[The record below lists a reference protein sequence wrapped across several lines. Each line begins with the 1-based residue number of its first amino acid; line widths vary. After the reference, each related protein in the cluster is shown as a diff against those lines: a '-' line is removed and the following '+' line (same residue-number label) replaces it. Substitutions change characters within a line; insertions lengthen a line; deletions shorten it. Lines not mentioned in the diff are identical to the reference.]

1 MTQQNL
7 AIAPPRERGV
17 PEIGIWLPVYGGWLR
32 TRDRSRG
39 PDIRGCLA
47 IAQQAEALGFDFLY
61 ASENLLNCIHG
72 PKVAVIDA
80 WSLVSALAAT
90 TSRIGLCAAV
100 KPGFRSPLLLAR
112 MVDTLTQIAGRSLAI
127 NIVCGWWQD
136 EFDLAGVDWLDHAG
150 RYDRADAFL
159 RTLHRL
165 FDPDME
171 RSATRD
177 LLVNSP
183 FPGDAEG
190 EPYRTFGFSG
200 EGLPDIWVS
209 GHSDR
214 ATRLTSEWGHCLFL
228 NGMPDAQLAARIAE
242 ARQMAS
248 RWGRKITVALNAFV
262 IATEHAEQ
270 ARERRLRIV
279 QNRNDETISFFRG
292 VMQAS
297 SAAAWMNLSD
307 EQMVDSNCGLD
318 AGLVGS
324 FPEVRERLRALAALG
339 IDKVVCQF
347 DEPMRDVG
355 PFMQHVID
363 PLKASALPH

>member
-1 MTQQNL
+1 MTEQSL
-7 AIAPPRERGV
+7 AMLPAGPAGV

-72 PKVAVIDA
+72 PKVAVVDA
-80 WSLVSALAAT
+80 WSLISALAAT

-100 KPGFRSPLLLAR
+100 KPGFRSPLLVAR
-112 MVDTLTQIAGRSLAI
+112 MIDTLTQIAGRSLAI
-127 NIVCGWWQD
+127 NVVCGWWQD
-136 EFDLAGVDWLDHAG
+136 EFDLANVDWLDHAG

-177 LLVNSP
+177 LLVHTP
-183 FPGDAEG
+183 FGPGAEG
-190 EPYRTFGFSG
+190 EPYRTFGFNG
-200 EGLPDIWVS
+200 EGLPEIWVS

-228 NGMPDAQLAARIAE
+228 NGMPDRQLAAHIAA
-242 ARQMAS
+242 ARQMAN
-248 RWGRKITVALNAFV
+248 RWGRGVTIALNAFV
-262 IATEHAEQ
+262 IATEYPEQ
-270 ARERRLRIV
+270 ARERRSRIV
-279 QNRNDETISFFRG
+279 QDRNEETISFFRG
-292 VMQAS
+292 VMEAS
-297 SAAAWMNLSD
+297 GAAAWTDLSD

-324 FPEVRERLRALAALG
+324 FAEVRERLQALAALG
-339 IDKVVCQF
+339 IDKIVCQF
-347 DEPMRDVG
+347 DDPMRDVG
-355 PFMQHVID
+355 PFMRHVVQ
-363 PLKASALPH
+363 PLKESLLQD

>member
-1 MTQQNL
+1 VTEQTL
-7 AIAPPRERGV
+7 AMPLCRARGV

-72 PKVAVIDA
+72 PKVAVVDA
-80 WSLVSALAAT
+80 WSLISALAAT

-100 KPGFRSPLLLAR
+100 KPGFRSPLLVAR
-112 MVDTLTQIAGRSLAI
+112 MIDTLTRIAGRGLAI
-127 NIVCGWWQD
+127 NLVCGWWQD
-136 EFDLAGVDWLDHAG
+136 EFDLADVEWLDHAG

-177 LLVNSP
+177 LLVHTP
-183 FPGDAEG
+183 FHPGTEG
-190 EPYRTFGFSG
+190 EPYRHFGFSG

-209 GHSDR
+209 GHSHR

-228 NGMPDAQLAARIAE
+228 NGMPDAQLAAHIAE
-242 ARQMAS
+242 VRQMAG
-248 RWGRKITVALNAFV
+248 RWGRKITVAVNAFV
-262 IATEHAEQ
+262 IATEHPEQ
-270 ARERRLRIV
+270 ARERRGRIV

-297 SAAAWMNLSD
+297 GASAWMNLSD

-324 FPEVRERLRALAALG
+324 FAEVRDRLRALAGLG
-339 IDKVVCQF
+339 IDRIVCQF
-347 DEPMRDVG
+347 DDPMRDVG
-355 PFMQHVID
+355 PFMQHVIH
-363 PLKASALPH
+363 PLKEAMQPE